1 MRSEAGSVDRSL
13 LVPPIIL
20 ASFAMQEST
29 CNPSAVGG
37 AGEQGLM
44 QITPDKC
51 KGAPNGNCKDIVSF
65 LMHKFMLA

>member
-1 MRSEAGSVDRSL
+1 
-13 LVPPIIL
+13 
-20 ASFAMQEST
+20 MQESS

-44 QITPDKC
+44 QITREKC

-65 LMHKFMLA
+65 LYTISSLRTDLLSSGLQYQDRS